1 MFWPMFTLVCWTLI
15 ILLRIA
21 FKRLLPIAR
30 GQLSTEDFRV
40 GESSRVPQDIQ
51 LANRNLVN
59 LLEVPV
65 LFYLAV
71 LLSISAP
78 LSSPLL
84 LPLAWLYVA
93 LRIAHS
99 LIHISYNHVIHRL
112 IAFAS
117 SNLVLLVL
125 WISIGLE
132 MAGR

>member
-30 GQLSTEDFRV
+30 GQLSTEDFRL
-40 GESSRVPQDIQ
+40 GESAKVPEHVQ

-65 LFYLAV
+65 LFYVAA
-71 LLSISAP
+71 LLCLSQPIDSA
-78 LSSPLL
+78 L
-84 LPLAWLYVA
+84 LPALAWLYVA

-99 LIHISYNHVIHRL
+99 LIHIGYNNVLHRL
-112 IAFAS
+112 LAFGS
-117 SNLVLLVL
+117 SNVVLLVM
-125 WISIGLE
+125 WITLGIE